1 MSMTVQRLHKL
12 LGQLIEQG
20 HGRKPVCVDKESF
33 SSPLEN
39 DGVSVFD
46 LETVDGPR
54 WIEMADDDGGTK
66 WNKDGSVSGRTV
78 VILKGGAA

>member
-20 HGRKPVCVDKESF
+20 HGRKPVCVDKGSF

-39 DGVSVFD
+39 DGVTVFD
-46 LETVDGPR
+46 LETVNGPQ
-54 WIEMADDDGGTK
+54 WLCMADDDGGTK
-66 WNKDGSVSGRTV
+66 WNKDGSESGRRV
-78 VILKGGAA
+78 VILKGGAT

>member
-1 MSMTVQRLHKL
+1 MSITVQRLHKL
-12 LGQLIEQG
+12 LGQLAEQG

-46 LETVDGPR
+46 LEIVDGPR

-66 WNKDGSVSGRTV
+66 WNKDGSASGRTV
-78 VILKGGAA
+78 VILKGGAG

>member
-12 LGQLIEQG
+12 LVQLIEQG
-20 HGRKPVCVDKESF
+20 HGRKPVCVDKGSF

-54 WIEMADDDGGTK
+54 WIEVADDDGGTK
-66 WNKDGSVSGRTV
+66 WRKDGSVSGRTV

>member
-20 HGRKPVCVDKESF
+20 HGRKPVCVDKASF

-39 DGVSVFD
+39 DGISVFD
-46 LETVDGPR
+46 LEIVDGPR

-66 WNKDGSVSGRTV
+66 WNKDGSESGRRV